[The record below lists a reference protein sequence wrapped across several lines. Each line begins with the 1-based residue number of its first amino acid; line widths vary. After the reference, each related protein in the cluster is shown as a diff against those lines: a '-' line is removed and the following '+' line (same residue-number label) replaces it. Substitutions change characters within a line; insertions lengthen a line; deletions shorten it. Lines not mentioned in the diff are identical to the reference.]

1 MKIHMTHTLCLC
13 AINALVFGCNKS
25 PDATTTQPVASAPP
39 KTAPT
44 PPALTAASAPFEGE
58 IVVSVKDEASKKL
71 PASITYDVKGNK
83 VRYVPA
89 AAPVYAIGDLDAQTV
104 YAIGDAQKSYDTIDV
119 KPPPNAKPAPGPKV
133 QKTGKNEKVAGLDCE
148 DWTIDDGNEKVDVC
162 ASKGIAYFDLA
173 GDAKAGSAETPWAVA
188 LTTEKAFPLR
198 VVVHDKSGKEEY
210 RAEATTASRKKLD
223 DAIFQPPSAY
233 KKTTSIAD
241 MKTASLP

>member
-1 MKIHMTHTLCLC
+1 M
-13 AINALVFGCNKS
+13 NALVFGCNKS
-25 PDATTTQPVASAPP
+25 PDVAPAPPVASAPP
-39 KTAPT
+39 PAAPI
-44 PPALTAASAPFEGE
+44 PSALTAASGPFEGE

-83 VRYVPA
+83 VRYVPT
-89 AAPVYAIGDLDAQTV
+89 AAPIYAIGDLDAQRA
-104 YAIGDAQKSYDTIDV
+104 YAVGDAQKSYDSIDV
-119 KPPPNAKPAPGPKV
+119 KPPPNVKPSPGPKV
-133 QKTGKNEKVAGLDCE
+133 QKTGKSEKVAGLDCE

-173 GDAKAGSAETPWAVA
+173 GDAKPGSAETPWAVA

-210 RAEATTASRKKLD
+210 RAEATRASRKRLD

-233 KKTTSIAD
+233 KKTTAIAD